1 MPIRF
6 TSPSLGGQ
14 RQAFLQRGEWELG
27 LGYRHLYADDY
38 FVGDRI
44 DASQAP
50 RGQPQIYDIHSIAAS
65 MAYALS
71 DQVSVHLTV
80 PFQTGTNSRV
90 HPDGVRHVTS
100 ATGIGDVSVMGRAWL
115 LDPASHRFGNLALG
129 LGVKAPTGD
138 NAVKGDFRLAEG
150 LFAYLYG
157 LYQLTPREKTNVTW
171 TPTSPV
177 LSVHDVYD
185 ARLGLAYAVWPRAGI
200 SASLGARVDGV
211 PVRDLIGG
219 SEGYRQPG
227 YVLFL
232 DPGAS
237 ASWGKETVTVSV
249 PVRLHARYEQNVND
263 LRNGPG
269 PRGNHGDLA
278 AYLVFLGYARRF

>member
-1 MPIRF
+1 
-6 TSPSLGGQ
+6 
-14 RQAFLQRGEWELG
+14 
-27 LGYRHLYADDY
+27 
-38 FVGDRI
+38 
-44 DASQAP
+44 
-50 RGQPQIYDIHSIAAS
+50 
-65 MAYALS
+65 
-71 DQVSVHLTV
+71 
-80 PFQTGTNSRV
+80 
-90 HPDGVRHVTS
+90 
-100 ATGIGDVSVMGRAWL
+100 MGRAWL
-115 LDPASHRFGNLALG
+115 LEPASHRFGNLALG

-138 NAVKGDFRLAEG
+138 NAVKGDFGLATGTVQWPVLPGIQLGDGGWGVLLEAQGFHRLAEG

-157 LYQLTPREKTNVTW
+157 LYQLTPQEKTNVTW

-237 ASWGKETVTVSV
+237 ASWGKETVTMSV

-269 PRGNHGDLA
+269 PRGNHGDFA